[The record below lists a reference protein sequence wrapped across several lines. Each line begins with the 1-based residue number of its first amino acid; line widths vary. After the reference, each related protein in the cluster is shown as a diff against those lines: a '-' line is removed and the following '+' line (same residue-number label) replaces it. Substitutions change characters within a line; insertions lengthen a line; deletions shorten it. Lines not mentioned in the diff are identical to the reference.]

1 MFRLIPQTLALVL
14 VSSFVLCLPTIVA
27 AEPNSKGKA
36 EKPAT
41 TSAKKTLKKRP
52 AKSDANHHRHLGSKE
67 DCNACHTN
75 CLIAGLACIAISI
88 ATACPTCGVICV
100 AAQAGCEAVCNTTT
114 ACQTLNN

>member
-1 MFRLIPQTLALVL
+1 MSRLIPQTLALVL
-14 VSSFVLCLPTIVA
+14 VCSFVLCQPTNVA
-27 AEPNSKGKA
+27 AEPSSKGKA
-36 EKPAT
+36 RKLAT
-41 TSAKKTLKKRP
+41 ASANKTHKKKTP
-52 AKSDANHHRHLGSKE
+52 KSAANHYQHLGNKE

-88 ATACPTCGVICV
+88 ATACPTCGVICL